1 MVDGARMSF
10 IEIGIIS
17 CVFFVVLSIA
27 FTTLRVGISP
37 MPSSPQATQVILAML
52 PERVEGTIVELGS
65 GWGTLAFPIYRNRP
79 ETRVIGMEV
88 SFFPW
93 LWSRLVKRMMRYHN
107 LNLVRQD
114 FSSASLREASVVV
127 CYLFPQAM
135 TLLHEKFTKELQ
147 PGALVISNTF
157 RLPGWSPEKV
167 VVLQDAYRTPVYLYR
182 VREPGEGE
190 EG

>member
-1 MVDGARMSF
+1 MSF
-10 IEIGIIS
+10 IEIIIIS
-17 CVFFVVLSIA
+17 VVLLVVLSIA
-27 FTTLRVGISP
+27 ITTLRVGISP
-37 MPSSPQATQVILAML
+37 MPSSHQATQVILAML

-65 GWGTLAFPIYRNRP
+65 GWGTLAFPIYRNGS
-79 ETRVIGMEV
+79 ESRVIGMEV

-93 LWSRLVKRMMRYHN
+93 LWSRLVKCIMGYKN

-114 FSSASLREASVVV
+114 FHRASLREASVVV

-135 TLLHEKFTKELQ
+135 TNLHEKLREELR
-147 PGALVISNTF
+147 PGSLVISNTF

-182 VREPGEGE
+182 VGGAGEGKA
-190 EG
+190 G